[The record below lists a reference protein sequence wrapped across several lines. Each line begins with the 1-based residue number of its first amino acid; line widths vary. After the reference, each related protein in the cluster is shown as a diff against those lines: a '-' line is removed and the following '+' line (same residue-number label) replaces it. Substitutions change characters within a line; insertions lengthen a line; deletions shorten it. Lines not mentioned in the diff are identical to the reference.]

1 MLSGA
6 DYHAPMH
13 IDVFTHIL
21 PKRYFDKVLDV
32 APPGLLLLKRMQNLP
47 ARIDMDVRLRIMER
61 YEGYAQV
68 LTLAAPA
75 IELLGGPDVTSDLAK
90 LANDSMAEEVA
101 AHPEQFYGFVASLPM
116 NNPDAAVEEAGRAIR
131 DLGATGVQVYSNA
144 LGKPLDAPEFEPLFA
159 RMAEIGLPVW
169 LHPTRTP
176 GVADYATEQRS
187 YFDLWWAFGWPSET
201 SNAMGRMVFAGFFGR
216 WPSLQ
221 VITRHCG
228 AMIPYFDG
236 RVGGGLDQLGQRSDD
251 PTDSA
256 ALAKLAKRSIDYFKM
271 FYGDTVLF
279 GSVAGLQCGLSFFG
293 VDHVLFGTDFPMDPE
308 KGPGF
313 IRDTLAAIDQVNA
326 SADDKAKTLEGNA
339 RRMLKLRL
347 PWS

>member
-1 MLSGA
+1 MF
-6 DYHAPMH
+6 P
-13 IDVFTHIL
+13 HIL

-32 APPGLLLLKRMQNLP
+32 APPDLLLLKRMQNLP
-47 ARIDMDVRLRIMER
+47 AMIDMDVRLRIMER
-61 YEGYAQV
+61 YEGYVQV

-75 IELLGGPDVTSDLAK
+75 IELLGWPDVTPDLAKLAKLAK

-116 NNPDAAVEEAGRAIR
+116 NNPDAAVKEIDRAIG
-131 DLGATGVQVYSNA
+131 DLGATGIQLYSNV
-144 LGKPLDAPEFEPLFA
+144 LGKPLDSPEFEPIFA

-176 GVADYATEQRS
+176 GVADYFGESRS
-187 YFDLWWAFGWPSET
+187 YFDLWWAFGWPYET
-201 SNAMGRMVFAGFFGR
+201 SNAMGRMVFAGFFDK
-216 WPSLQ
+216 WANLEI
-221 VITRHCG
+221 ITHHCG

-236 RVGGGLDQLGQRSDD
+236 RVGGGLDQLGERSDD
-251 PTDSA
+251 PTDVA
-256 ALAKLAKRSIDYFKM
+256 ALAKLSKRPIDYFRM
-271 FYGDTVLF
+271 FYGDTALF

-293 VDHVLFGTDFPMDPE
+293 AEHVLFGTDFPMDPE

-326 SADDKAKTLEGNA
+326 SADDKAKILEGNA

-347 PWS
+347 PGS